1 MLQAN
6 CLLLHLYHHL
16 VLHLLLHLLLKLRYL
31 HLLNLLHHVHL
42 HLLLQAYEK
51 LSELAAAGK
60 LKGKASEWDAKLK
73 AVQASLGLCAIDDA
87 AAEGEAG
94 KGGAP
99 RGERGTEL

>member
-1 MLQAN
+1 MCVRLFYQKSIY
-6 CLLLHLYHHL
+6 LSIYLSI
-16 VLHLLLHLLLKLRYL
+16 RYL
-31 HLLNLLHHVHL
+31 HPLNLLHHVHL

-73 AVQASLGLCAIDDA
+73 AVQASLGLCAVDDA
-87 AAEGEAG
+87 AAEEGEGG